1 MNNNIKNTN
10 NTNKLS
16 SEKYAYLKAEAE
28 APYKGFRKFI
38 YLGIGASGAIGA
50 FIFLLQLI
58 AGKNVSD
65 NIGNLL
71 VQIAVISLMVLLFR
85 WEDRDKKEQ
94 NKG

>member
-1 MNNNIKNTN
+1 MNNNNKNTN